1 MCPKLQQLYRWKYF
15 LSPRCSAFYLL
26 WLCYSKLALVS
37 FFILNAT
44 LQYFYVNDNM
54 MSKITINTRQGILLT
69 QGKVRLYGNMYYA
82 QGVFENPRN
91 FSNFFHLVLL
101 ALRFVW

>member
-15 LSPRCSAFYLL
+15 LSPRYSAFYLL

-69 QGKVRLYGNMYYA
+69 QGKVRLYGNMYHA

>member
-1 MCPKLQQLYRWKYF
+1 
-15 LSPRCSAFYLL
+15 
-26 WLCYSKLALVS
+26 
-37 FFILNAT
+37 
-44 LQYFYVNDNM
+44 M
-54 MSKITINTRQGILLT
+54 MSKITINTRQGIRLT
-69 QGKVRLYGNMYYA
+69 QGKVRLYGNMYHA